1 MLARANRVLRPD
13 DFRQAVR
20 RGRRVS
26 TAHAVL
32 YLYPRP
38 ASEPTRFGFI
48 VSKAVGNAVTRNLVR
63 RRMRAVAH
71 DVLPSMQTGAD
82 VVVRGLPGVDQ
93 VPWQTLA
100 SELTDAMSTGA
111 MSTGRPRA

>member
-1 MLARANRVLRPD
+1 MLSRANRVLRPD

-38 ASEPTRFGFI
+38 ADAPTRFGFI
-48 VSKAVGNAVTRNLVR
+48 VSKAVGGAVTRNLVR
-63 RRMRAVAH
+63 RRMRGVAH
-71 DVLPSMQTGAD
+71 ELLPSMTTGTD

-93 VPWQTLA
+93 VPWQAL
-100 SELTDAMSTGA
+100 SQELTDAVRTGMA
-111 MSTGRPRA
+111 RR